1 MTPLDSASSAVHG
14 LPSRLP
20 GFPSAPVDLAALL
33 EGVLTQNT
41 RLLEL
46 HFAADSGI
54 ADNQLLVH
62 RISGFEGVNEGVRYE
77 VECLSSDAFLA
88 LKDLEGV
95 PAQVTI
101 LTAAGTRRE
110 INGVILGV
118 GSEGSDG
125 SLAVYRLLLE
135 PVTAALRLGRTSRV
149 FLGKTDLEV
158 VLLLLREVIQ
168 SNSVFGA
175 CLNLDNRCRGHFP
188 VREFIFQ
195 CGENTWDFI
204 RRRLA
209 KIGVSFVFAPAKD
222 GSVDFPQ
229 HTLIL
234 FDSPLDLE
242 ENEAGR
248 VRFHRVDGTEE
259 RDAITDWHARRSFQ
273 CGAVTRRTWDQ
284 GSGALS
290 TTTEALQSDQGT
302 FGNALASTIEDYRQE
317 APLEHDDLRAQE
329 GFTTQRAQVREQ
341 RTKDFAGSGSVRDF
355 RAGTTFTL
363 TQHPVHD
370 QDPAQSRVFVLT
382 RVALEA
388 RNNLPKDLAEAF
400 RPEARDS
407 ASVYLNHFDCVRTG
421 VPILP

>member
-33 EGVLTQNT
+33 EGVLAQNT

-62 RISGFEGVNEGVRYE
+62 RISGFEGVNEGFRYE

-234 FDSPLDLE
+234 FDSPLDLDR
-242 ENEAGR
+242 NEVGSA
-248 VRFHRVDGTEE
+248 RFHRVDGTEQQ
-259 RDAITDWHARRSFQ
+259 DAITAWHARRTLQ
-273 CGAVTRRTWDQ
+273 CGKVTRRVVDHHT
-284 GSGALS
+284 GSLS
-290 TTTEALQSDQGT
+290 TTTEALQSDQGS
-302 FGNALASTIEDYRQE
+302 FGNALAATLEDYRQE

-329 GFTTQRAQVREQ
+329 GFTPSAPRPGSSGP
-341 RTKDFAGSGSVRDF
+341 RTLPGPGVSG
-355 RAGTTFTL
+355 T
-363 TQHPVHD
+363 
-370 QDPAQSRVFVLT
+370 
-382 RVALEA
+382 
-388 RNNLPKDLAEAF
+388 
-400 RPEARDS
+400 S
-407 ASVYLNHFDCVRTG
+407 APGPPS
-421 VPILP
+421 P